1 MKELAASSTTTAGLD
16 PTLVGAVAG
25 SGVLVILGL
34 VWYLVVRGRSV
45 GDLWSGLI
53 LGFRSLLAKELRT
66 RSRGWRPP
74 VLLTFYL
81 GMLSLAVAGFLAV
94 VFRASGTVQPVT
106 GPLLF
111 STLAIGSVLLLAF
124 ITPALTTG
132 AVSGERE
139 RRTLDLL
146 LVGRAS
152 ALGLVGGKLL
162 GSVFYILYLLVAA
175 LPVFAVVYLFGGVP
189 PLYLGM
195 VLAVAAVTAVTHA
208 ALGLLLSAIL
218 RRTIVASAVAYLIV
232 LGLVFGIPFVAAV
245 TAIARQGRT
254 DGLPPIY
261 VYASPMVSLTSV
273 LPSGRMGMGTPGVG
287 DLLGVVLFNRPNEV
301 AAASGTVMPI
311 THTMYAAGADPMTG
325 QPKMVIAWA
334 PWVYH
339 FVLSGAFTLFCLLWT
354 ALAVAP
360 VKPWQAWR
368 LRRQPRAT
376 SLKAAPGGEPA

>member
-1 MKELAASSTTTAGLD
+1 MEPIVPATTTTAALD
-16 PTLVGAVAG
+16 FVIVAAVGGTGAIA
-25 SGVLVILGL
+25 ILCL
-34 VWYLVVRGRSV
+34 AWYLVVRGNSLAS
-45 GDLWSGLI
+45 LWTGLI
-53 LGFRSLLAKELRT
+53 LGFRGLLAKELRS

-74 VLLTFYL
+74 VVLTFYL

-94 VFRASGTVQPVT
+94 VFQASGTVQPIT

-132 AVSGERE
+132 AISGERE
-139 RRTLDLL
+139 RRTLELL

-175 LPVFAVVYLFGGVP
+175 LPIFSVVYLFGGVP

-195 VLAVAAVTAVTHA
+195 VLAVAAVTAITHA

-218 RRTIVASAVAYLIV
+218 RRTIVASAVAYLLV
-232 LGLVFGIPFVAAV
+232 LGLVFGIPFVSAITV
-245 TAIARQGRT
+245 IARQGLA
-254 DGLPPIY
+254 GGMPPIY
-261 VYASPMVSLTSV
+261 VYMSPLFSLSSV
-273 LPSGRMGMGTPGVG
+273 LPSGRLGVGSPGMG
-287 DLLGVVLFNRPNEV
+287 DLFGLLLFNFSSVPIEMSATNL
-301 AAASGTVMPI
+301 PI
-311 THTMYAAGADPMTG
+311 TQTMYVLGADPVNG
-325 QPKMVIAWA
+325 QPRTVITWA

-339 FVLSGAFTLFCLLWT
+339 FVLSGAFILLSLLWS
-354 ALAVAP
+354 ALAIAP

-368 LRRQPRAT
+368 LRRQSRAT